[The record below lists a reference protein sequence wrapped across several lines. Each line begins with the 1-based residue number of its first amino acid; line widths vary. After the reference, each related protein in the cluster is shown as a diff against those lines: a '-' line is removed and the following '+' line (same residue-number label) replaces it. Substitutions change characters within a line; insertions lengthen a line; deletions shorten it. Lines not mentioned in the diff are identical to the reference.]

1 MENGKRI
8 ATLDKLF
15 RDYEGLA
22 ATASQI
28 ADEIEVELEWEWG
41 IVGIQQLQEWAK
53 ALRKAVI

>member
-1 MENGKRI
+1 MENGK
-8 ATLDKLF
+8 LLK
-15 RDYEGLA
+15 DYEELA